1 MSKRKNKT
9 HRVRTFLVSLLLVF
23 VMTMAICGLAFA
35 WYVHSYI
42 NPSIQALDLDSV
54 SLNLT
59 SVIYAPNGTGG
70 YTEYEKLHGEQN
82 RIWADLQDIP
92 KYMGDAFIAIEDQ
105 RFYSHHGVDWK
116 RTFGATLSW
125 VGGGSQ
131 YGGSTI
137 TQQLIKNLTDE
148 KDYSVRR
155 KINEIFR
162 ALALEKQVD
171 GNKDRILEMYMN
183 LVPFGN
189 NAYGVQAAA
198 RTYFNKDVSQLSLAE
213 CAAIAGITNA
223 PTKLNPF
230 RHPENTK
237 ARQEIILTQMLQQG
251 LITQSEYNTA
261 KSQTLNYQR
270 PSDETDAKP
279 YSYFTD
285 TVITDLISDL
295 QERKGYS
302 RQLAEQMV
310 LTGGLQIYA
319 TIDPKVQQTMEEVYA
334 ENSNFPSI
342 THNGKTP
349 DSAMVIL
356 RPGGQVAGVVGGRGE
371 KTGSRV
377 LNRATQ
383 SKRQPGSSIKPI
395 AVYGPAMD
403 AGIITPYT
411 GMEDSAYQDLNGK
424 PWPRNDNGTYS
435 GPILLKNAVARSVNT
450 IAVKTLAK
458 LTPEASFKFLTQKL
472 GMGESLVTS
481 RTTSDGRV
489 VGDIGLAQLGLGG
502 LTDGVTVREMA
513 GAYDIFV
520 NNGDFVKPYT
530 YTVAK
535 DSKGNTVLSNEK
547 PKVIH
552 AFENEKTTYYMN
564 LTLQGVTQS
573 GGTAASAKISGMDT
587 AGKTGT
593 TTANRDRWFCGYTP
607 YYVGACWV
615 GYDDNY
621 KLSGLRSN
629 PATNLWK
636 KVMTRIHEGLPDKS
650 FPAPGDGFKRAEYCT
665 ITGLKPTDTCETATG
680 WFFKGDAPQDLC
692 PGHTKVEENK
702 PIDVSAI
709 DPETGLP
716 MGAVLNPDGV
726 TVTLADGTVV
736 KLEDIKAAINA
747 AKPGTT
753 PNGTGTTPPG
763 SESGGTT
770 APPGDTTG
778 GTAGGTTGSGTT
790 TKPGGS
796 TTKPGG
802 TTEGGGHTGG
812 TTTPPTTEG
821 GGTTENGGHT
831 ATTPS
836 TDPEAADPEG

>member
-1 MSKRKNKT
+1 M
-9 HRVRTFLVSLLLVF
+9 RTFLVSLFLVF
-23 VMTMAICGLAFA
+23 VMTAAICGLAFA

-42 NPSIQALDLDSV
+42 NPSIEALDLDSV

-59 SVIYAPNGTGG
+59 SVIYAPDEKGD
-70 YTEYEKLHGEQN
+70 YVEYEKLHGEQN

-92 KYMGDAFIAIEDQ
+92 QYMGDAFIAIEDQ
-105 RFYSHHGVDWK
+105 RFYSHRGVDWK
-116 RTFGATLSW
+116 RTLGATLSW

-171 GNKDRILEMYMN
+171 GNKKRILEMYMN

-198 RTYFNKDVSQLSLAE
+198 RTYFNKEVSQLSLAE

-237 ARQEIILTQMLQQG
+237 ARQEIILSQMLQQG
-251 LITQSEYNTA
+251 LITQSEYSEA
-261 KSQTLNYQR
+261 RSQTLNYQR
-270 PSDETDAKP
+270 PSDETDEKP

-285 TVITDLISDL
+285 TVITDLIADL

-319 TIDPKVQQTMEEVYA
+319 TIDPTVQQTMEEIYA
-334 ENSNFPSI
+334 EDSNFPSI
-342 THNGKTP
+342 THNGKVP

-356 RPGGQVAGVVGGRGE
+356 RPNGQVAGIVGGRGQ

-411 GMEDSAYQDLNGK
+411 GMEDEPYQELNGK
-424 PWPRNDNGTYS
+424 PWPRNDNGVYS

-450 IAVKTLAK
+450 IAVKTLAE
-458 LTPEASFKFLTQKL
+458 LTPEASFRFLTENL
-472 GMGESLVTS
+472 GMGGSLVAS

-489 VGDIGLAQLGLGG
+489 VSDVGLAQLGLGG

-513 GAYDIFV
+513 GAYSIFV
-520 NNGDFVKPYT
+520 NDGDFVKPYT
-530 YTVAK
+530 YTAAQ
-535 DSKGNTVLSNEK
+535 DSKGNTILSNED
-547 PKVIH
+547 PAVIH
-552 AFENEKTTYYMN
+552 AFKNEKTTYYMN
-564 LTLQGVTQS
+564 ITLQGVTQS
-573 GGTAASAKISGMDT
+573 GGTAASAKIAGMDT

-621 KLSGLRSN
+621 KLSGLGSN

-636 KVMTRIHEGLPDKS
+636 KVMSRIHEGLPDKS
-650 FPAPGDGFKRAEYCT
+650 FPEPGDGFKRAAYCT
-665 ITGLKPTDTCETATG
+665 ATGLKPSAGCETATG
-680 WFFKGDAPQDLC
+680 WFFKGDEPENLC
-692 PGHTKVEENK
+692 PGHIKVEEN
-702 PIDVSAI
+702 PQIDVSAI

-716 MGAVLNPDGV
+716 MGAVLNPDGE

-736 KLEDIKAAINA
+736 RLADIKAAIDA
-747 AKPGTT
+747 AKPNSS
-753 PNGTGTTPPG
+753 PNDP
-763 SESGGTT
+763 GTT
-770 APPGDTTG
+770 APVTPPDGTETPPGEGAG
-778 GTAGGTTGSGTT
+778 GTAGN
-790 TKPGGS
+790 GS
-796 TTKPGG
+796 TGGTPTKPGG
-802 TTEGGGHTGG
+802 TTEGGTTLPTTEGTESGGHTG
-812 TTTPPTTEG
+812 TTPPTG
-821 GGTTENGGHT
+821 
-831 ATTPS
+831 
-836 TDPEAADPEG
+836 PEPADPEG